1 MLHASQSHLAAN
13 SRSFSHLHCLQQVA
27 WRTVVD
33 VDPSLG
39 GHHATLASP
48 VQNSLRYQDDP
59 RHLHPR
65 PTDGM
70 QNAAAAALEEAF
82 LDPAVDTPP
91 KRSLSSTAKAIHF
104 LAICRTFRSGG
115 TRIRT
120 GDTMIFSHTQKPL
133 GMRNTRIGKRI
144 YVHGVPSDTTWLCP
158 YCCATVDTAFARA
171 IGPVPLECGYAYA
184 NQQPTVQSTRKP

>member
-104 LAICRTFRSGG
+104 LAICRAFRSGG

-120 GDTMIFSHTQKPL
+120 GDTMIFSPRTRVRVRPALSRYVAYLSRKPAL
-133 GMRNTRIGKRI
+133 
-144 YVHGVPSDTTWLCP
+144 HGVGYPGVFGCVLPSIAAALLP
-158 YCCATVDTAFARA
+158 RYC
-171 IGPVPLECGYAYA
+171 
-184 NQQPTVQSTRKP
+184 